1 MTEFSPFVQTV
12 GAPILRVCQT
22 CKFCTPKQAEGPIG
36 LFCNAPDVL
45 TPGFTEEVKRTGQVP
60 PPEAKS
66 PTSIFWAVLKHCGE
80 ERKYWER
87 A

>member
-1 MTEFSPFVQTV
+1 MAELSPFVQTV

-36 LFCNAPDVL
+36 LFCENPNVIV
-45 TPGFTEEVKRTGQVP
+45 PGFKEDYERIGQVP
-60 PPEAKS
+60 ASSSS